1 MSDALS
7 ALRLPWKVKIILTS
21 ITIGTDIC
29 SRPDGSVNRFI
40 FNLMDFKSSPLKKPK
55 NGVKS
60 FDVTVDASRSLWFRV
75 YFPTSESTSE
85 SLPLIVYFHGGG
97 FVYMAPDSKLYDDF
111 CQSLA
116 REIHAVVISVNY
128 RLAPENKWPCQYED
142 SFDVLKFIDGDGSS
156 LEGLPA
162 NVDLK
167 RCFVAGDSA
176 GGNIAH
182 HMILKS
188 GDHEFRKLEI
198 IGLIAIQP
206 FFGGEERTESEIRL
220 LKPPLLTI
228 DRADWFWKAFL
239 PEGFDRD
246 HKSVNIFG
254 PKSEDISKVRF
265 PAIKVFVGGL
275 DPLIDRQKRYYEGL
289 KNSELPE
296 WSEFIKDVA
305 DFIAAECKKQ
315 SSLCRFFF
323 LPLTAIFSKLR
334 LRRAEPIS
342 GAASHLDLTR
352 NPHFVETR
360 SEVGILSISESEFRL
375 YRWEMISFLNCMALN
390 HNNDEKCT
398 RHKEI
403 LNTCMDAQSNRNRKP
418 WGSINYHLQ
427 RLSRGRK

>member
-60 FDVTVDASRSLWFRV
+60 FDVTVDASRNLWFRL

-111 CQSLA
+111 CQSLS

-156 LEGLPA
+156 FEGLAA

-220 LKPPLLTI
+220 LKAPLLTI

-289 KNSELPE
+289 KKSGKEAYLTEYPNAFHTFYGFPELPE
-296 WSEFIKDVA
+296 WSKFIKDVA

-315 SSLCRFFF
+315 SS
-323 LPLTAIFSKLR
+323 
-334 LRRAEPIS
+334 
-342 GAASHLDLTR
+342 
-352 NPHFVETR
+352 
-360 SEVGILSISESEFRL
+360 
-375 YRWEMISFLNCMALN
+375 
-390 HNNDEKCT
+390 
-398 RHKEI
+398 
-403 LNTCMDAQSNRNRKP
+403 
-418 WGSINYHLQ
+418 
-427 RLSRGRK
+427 